1 LEADLSPGKTFRVTD
16 PDNSSDLRIRITAIR
31 GVLSVA
37 DTSGISFLSPTT
49 GHRLVI
55 KGSAT
60 DLQNAINS
68 SRYRPLVSGG
78 ESLSIEI
85 SNDAGK
91 SWHSFEYRNEG
102 TLAVNPAT
110 GNYYQFISATGI
122 TWAQAKAE
130 AEQRTLNGQRG
141 YLATITSQAEN
152 DFIKAQI
159 SGDGWI
165 GASDET
171 TEGTWV
177 WATGPEAG
185 QQFWNGNG
193 SGSPVNGMYNN
204 WDTTTSEPNDAG
216 GEDYAYM
223 INANGKWN
231 DYPTASMSSIKG
243 YIVEYN
249 APPNGSLIAF
259 ETEASIWERRYQQF
273 NESVKRITSVDNS
286 EYSNIVVGGSRR
298 DRIAAGWAGDTI
310 TGGGNRDF
318 FIYTTFL
325 DSQPTEHLRDTI
337 TDFNSRRGRQGDRI
351 DLRQID
357 ANILR
362 NGNQRFRYIR
372 DSEFTSIAG
381 QLRFDSSTGF
391 LDGDINGDSVADFS
405 VHLQGVT
412 RLRDSSIIL

>member
-1 LEADLSPGKTFRVTD
+1 
-16 PDNSSDLRIRITAIR
+16 
-31 GVLSVA
+31 
-37 DTSGISFLSPTT
+37 
-49 GHRLVI
+49 
-55 KGSAT
+55 
-60 DLQNAINS
+60 
-68 SRYRPLVSGG
+68 
-78 ESLSIEI
+78 
-85 SNDAGK
+85 
-91 SWHSFEYRNEG
+91 
-102 TLAVNPAT
+102 
-110 GNYYQFISATGI
+110 
-122 TWAQAKAE
+122 
-130 AEQRTLNGQRG
+130 
-141 YLATITSQAEN
+141 
-152 DFIKAQI
+152 
-159 SGDGWI
+159 
-165 GASDET
+165 
-171 TEGTWV
+171 
-177 WATGPEAG
+177 
-185 QQFWNGNG
+185 
-193 SGSPVNGMYNN
+193 
-204 WDTTTSEPNDAG
+204 
-216 GEDYAYM
+216 
-223 INANGKWN
+223 
-231 DYPTASMSSIKG
+231 
-243 YIVEYN
+243 
-249 APPNGSLIAF
+249 LIAF